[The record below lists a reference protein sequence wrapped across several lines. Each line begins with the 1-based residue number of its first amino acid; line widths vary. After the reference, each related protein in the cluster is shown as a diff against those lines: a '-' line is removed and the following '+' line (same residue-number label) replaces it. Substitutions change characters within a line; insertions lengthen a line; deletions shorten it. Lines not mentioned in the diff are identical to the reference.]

1 MNRNITIIGLMS
13 GTSLDGVD
21 VAAVRFNSKQ
31 LQQFEILATKT
42 YAYNHEWKNKLSEA
56 HQLSAYHFLKLHKHY
71 GQYLGEIVLAFMQ
84 DFNIK
89 PDYIASHGH
98 TIFHEPA
105 TRFNF
110 QLGDGAFIA
119 ATACITTV
127 SDFRTLD
134 IACGGQG
141 APLVPIGDEWLF
153 SEYTYCLNIG
163 GIANISFKHNQQRI
177 AFDVCPANMVLNKLA
192 QQKGFDFDA
201 HGTIASKGNIN
212 YDLLNTL
219 NQLDYYALSY
229 PKSLGREWV
238 EQIIFPILTQYS
250 LSIEDKLATFCEHIA
265 IQIARYTNQ
274 LGKLLITGGGA
285 YNDYLI
291 SRIKY
296 HTLTEIVIPTSEII
310 EFKEAIIFA
319 FLGLLRILE
328 RENTLSSVTGAPQNL
343 CTGIVNLLYKLS
355 N

>member
-1 MNRNITIIGLMS
+1 
-13 GTSLDGVD
+13 
-21 VAAVRFNSKQ
+21 
-31 LQQFEILATKT
+31 
-42 YAYNHEWKNKLSEA
+42 
-56 HQLSAYHFLKLHKHY
+56 
-71 GQYLGEIVLAFMQ
+71 
-84 DFNIK
+84 
-89 PDYIASHGH
+89 
-98 TIFHEPA
+98 
-105 TRFNF
+105 
-110 QLGDGAFIA
+110 
-119 ATACITTV
+119 
-127 SDFRTLD
+127 
-134 IACGGQG
+134 
-141 APLVPIGDEWLF
+141 
-153 SEYTYCLNIG
+153 
-163 GIANISFKHNQQRI
+163 
-177 AFDVCPANMVLNKLA
+177 
-192 QQKGFDFDA
+192 
-201 HGTIASKGNIN
+201 
-212 YDLLNTL
+212 LLNTL